1 MLTTQEPTREEAHEG
16 LMRLYALSGRPSEA
30 LRQYEI
36 LEEAFTRE
44 LGTEPNASSRALKK

>member
-1 MLTTQEPTREEAHEG
+1 
-16 LMRLYALSGRPSEA
+16 MRLYALSGRPSEA